1 MMTRPLVPVSRR
13 WQRAGD
19 VDVVLLILALLAE
32 VEQSAV
38 EQGVVVRAVH
48 SEAGGLVDDE
58 DLRAVVD
65 HLCRAAGILPRWAFH
80 TLVGVQHIVEDEQ
93 LDLIA
98 CHHAG
103 GERAAFCR

>member
-1 MMTRPLVPVSRR
+1 M
-13 WQRAGD
+13 AEGGG

-65 HLCRAAGILPRWAFH
+65 HLCRAAGVLPRWAFH
-80 TLVGVQHIVEDEQ
+80 PSVGVQHIVEDE
-93 LDLIA
+93 
-98 CHHAG
+98 
-103 GERAAFCR
+103 